1 MKVQFDLNRN
11 ISDLWSREDLHADK
25 SSGFVRQFFV
35 GQPEMTCQRT
45 EYSRSNQVLLTNKS
59 VETLF
64 QTNDKN
70 FVIAGF
76 SVSLQLSRFEF
87 MNAAHD
93 LKNQLFNK

>member
-1 MKVQFDLNRN
+1 MIKVKFDLNRN
-11 ISDLWSREDLHADK
+11 ISDLWSHN

-45 EYSRSNQVLLTNKS
+45 EYSRSNQVLLTNKFYNIFYQS

-70 FVIAGF
+70 FVMFNLLA
-76 SVSLQLSRFEF
+76 
-87 MNAAHD
+87 AAHD